1 MTTKAIEMKIKNARN
16 KKNRGC
22 ILRLFLGIQLLSWL
36 YLQER
41 QLFRQ
46 FCIVI
51 HLDIVHPFDADMAIA
66 ASVTE
71 VVADKEYLIL
81 PITMFGRIF
90 HYRVVLV
97 VLLRSKVKR

>member
-1 MTTKAIEMKIKNARN
+1 MIKRRERN
-16 KKNRGC
+16 KKKRAASKITFLLAAL
-22 ILRLFLGIQLLSWL
+22 ILLT
-36 YLQER
+36 LQER

-71 VVADKEYLIL
+71 VVSDKEYLIL